1 MPECSKGQKKRMF
14 FSKLAAESPAPP
26 WKKPLQAKGSD
37 AWFSLK
43 DFMGGESPLNGF
55 DGFDGG

>member
-1 MPECSKGQKKRMF
+1 MF

-26 WKKPLQAKGSD
+26 WKKPLQAKGRD

-43 DFMGGESPLNGF
+43 GFMGGESPLNGF